1 MKLLLAFLK
10 FLIKNTNLQIGTVV
24 AQCTTKTT
32 YLKKAIY
39 FFSIMSYSTNHLKS
53 YMLFSRKSFV
63 FYNFTEK
70 QEFCSRK
77 WGWGLTWRQEDH
89 LEDHL
94 ESGFSRIYSLRYGDH
109 NVLDR

>member
-39 FFSIMSYSTNHLKS
+39 FFSIMSYSTNQLKF
-53 YMLFSRKSFV
+53 YILFSSKSFV
-63 FYNFTEK
+63 FFNFTK
-70 QEFCSRK
+70 KKKSAEFVVSILLPTISIVCTSESPSFVK
-77 WGWGLTWRQEDH
+77 SLTGTFQD
-89 LEDHL
+89 
-94 ESGFSRIYSLRYGDH
+94 
-109 NVLDR
+109 